1 MFNID
6 EELDNLEIE
15 LEMLDDEI
23 IAIEREFPDFEDR
36 NDWND
41 LMTEASNIED
51 QIADL
56 ESQLYDQ

>member
-6 EELDNLEIE
+6 EELDNLAIE

-41 LMTEASNIED
+41 LMTQASAIED
-51 QIADL
+51 QIYDL

>member
-6 EELDNLEIE
+6 EELDNLAIE

>member
-6 EELDNLEIE
+6 EELDNLAIE

-23 IAIEREFPDFEDR
+23 LAIEREFPDFEDR

-41 LMTEASNIED
+41 LMTQASAIED
-51 QIADL
+51 QIYDL
-56 ESQLYDQ
+56 EGQLYD

>member
-6 EELDNLEIE
+6 EELDNLAIE

-23 IAIEREFPDFEDR
+23 LAIEREFPDFEDR

-41 LMTEASNIED
+41 LMTQASAIED
-51 QIADL
+51 QIYDL
-56 ESQLYDQ
+56 EGQLYDQ